1 MRFSHATNFRGVVG
15 HPAGVTSIKDLFYLA
30 NGDIELSIREV
41 ASTGYSGIELFDGN
55 LIEFPGG
62 LNALKVLLT
71 ELQINLVAVYSG
83 ANFIFTEILD
93 EELWRIEKAAKIA
106 ADLGAEHLVVGGGAK
121 RFSGNTNRDYILLGQ
136 GLDKVVNIAEKYDL
150 IPSFHPHLG
159 TCVESTEQVK
169 ETLKHTK
176 INLCPDTAHLA
187 AGGSDNSILIKTYAD
202 RIKYIH
208 LKDYTM
214 NPFGFVPLGDGQLNF
229 VPIIQALRTIGYD
242 GWITVETDGYAG
254 DPKVSAERSKQY
266 LEKLFKGVA

>member
-1 MRFSHATNFRGVVG
+1 MKN
-15 HPAGVTSIKDLFYLA
+15 Y
-30 NGDIELSIREV
+30 
-41 ASTGYSGIELFDGN
+41 
-55 LIEFPGG
+55 GG
-62 LNALKVLLT
+62 
-71 ELQINLVAVYSG
+71 
-83 ANFIFTEILD
+83 
-93 EELWRIEKAAKIA
+93 IEKAAKIA

-214 NPFGFVPLGDGQLNF
+214 NPFGLSRWEMVNLTLFRLYRRYGRL
-229 VPIIQALRTIGYD
+229 AM
-242 GWITVETDGYAG
+242 TDGLLLKPTDMQAIRKSLLRG
-254 DPKVSAERSKQY
+254 ANSI
-266 LEKLFKGVA
+266 